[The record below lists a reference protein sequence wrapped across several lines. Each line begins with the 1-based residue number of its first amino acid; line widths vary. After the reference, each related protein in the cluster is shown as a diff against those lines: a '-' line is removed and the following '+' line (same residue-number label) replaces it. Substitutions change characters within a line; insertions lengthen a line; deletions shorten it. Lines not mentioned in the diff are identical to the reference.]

1 MILSNDQKHT
11 TTFGARAFVRKEE
24 TTPRRGGG
32 RDNFLLP
39 RELLFF
45 LFCLN
50 PAVKKNF
57 CYWAFSEI
65 FRRACVVLL
74 FCDGLWSLQRFCV
87 FKCFC
92 SVCSVQFSFHQNN
105 NFERIYYYYSY
116 ITEKGEKE
124 RERERRETLK
134 NRFSV
139 ASSRKNQFNKTKK
152 RSRDWENYT
161 QTQKKRIVFC
171 TQFGANF

>member
-1 MILSNDQKHT
+1 L
-11 TTFGARAFVRKEE
+11 
-24 TTPRRGGG
+24 RRSLVSAT
-32 RDNFLLP
+32 R
-39 RELLFF
+39 LLF
-45 LFCLN
+45 
-50 PAVKKNF
+50 
-57 CYWAFSEI
+57 
-65 FRRACVVLL
+65 RVLL
-74 FCDGLWSLQRFCV
+74 FRLLHPI
-87 FKCFC
+87 
-92 SVCSVQFSFHQNN
+92 FSFHQNN
-105 NFERIYYYYSY
+105 NERIYYY
-116 ITEKGEKE
+116 ITTSQRRERKREKE

>member
-24 TTPRRGGG
+24 TTRRGGG

-39 RELLFF
+39 HELLFF
-45 LFCLN
+45 LFCT

-57 CYWAFSEI
+57 CWSFLRRDFSSG
-65 FRRACVVLL
+65 VVLL
-74 FCDGLWSLQRFCV
+74 FCDGLWSLQLFCF

-92 SVCSVQFSFHQNN
+92 SVCSIQFSFHQNN
-105 NFERIYYYYSY
+105 NERIYYYYY

-124 RERERRETLK
+124 RERER
-134 NRFSV
+134 
-139 ASSRKNQFNKTKK
+139 
-152 RSRDWENYT
+152 
-161 QTQKKRIVFC
+161 
-171 TQFGANF
+171 